1 MMISNA
7 VTKHFAE
14 IQPATEPSDV
24 DWYVNI
30 INIRQFTLSN
40 IVSLCRI
47 NTELP
52 YTGRLHTLL
61 ESKINSDSF
70 FYANLT
76 PVTGKSIVSIEFLF
90 DVWITKFCFICQ
102 RGDPYKW
109 YCEYI
114 WQAFDGER
122 WIDINSQELSTK
134 RYKNESFLQVENGNV
149 VVWQFEN
156 PAEFERKKYSKWRI
170 YGKGGELHHGYISL
184 CFFHLI

>member
-1 MMISNA
+1 MISNA

-47 NTELP
+47 NSELP
-52 YTGRLHTLL
+52 YTGPLHSLL
-61 ESKINSDSF
+61 ESRIANNSF
-70 FYANLT
+70 FFHQNV
-76 PVTGKSIVSIEFLF
+76 PVINKSIVSIEFLF

-102 RGDPYKW
+102 SDLYPW

-122 WIDINSQELSTK
+122 WIDINSPELSTK
-134 RYKNESFLQVENGNV
+134 RYKNESFLNVENINV
-149 VVWQFEN
+149 IVWEFDN
-156 PAEFERKKYSKWRI
+156 PAEFEGKKYSKWRI
-170 YGKGGELHHGYISL
+170 YGKGGKVYYGYISL
-184 CFFHLI
+184 CFFHLT